1 MRYTSPILIS
11 LISLMAYANTPDTK
25 TAQPS
30 SSSAK
35 PSAGEQIKWQVISS
49 GGSRS
54 TSTGYVLSG
63 TVGQTATG
71 QGTSANYKLNHGF
84 WQIFGSQSC
93 CTAATTG
100 DVDASGGVD
109 ISDLSAM
116 VDYLFNSLP
125 FPGTC
130 FQEQD
135 VDKSGSVDI
144 SDLQAI
150 IDFLFNSV
158 ALPSC
163 P

>member
-1 MRYTSPILIS
+1 
-11 LISLMAYANTPDTK
+11 
-25 TAQPS
+25 
-30 SSSAK
+30 
-35 PSAGEQIKWQVISS
+35 
-49 GGSRS
+49 
-54 TSTGYVLSG
+54 
-63 TVGQTATG
+63 
-71 QGTSANYKLNHGF
+71 
-84 WQIFGSQSC
+84 
-93 CTAATTG
+93 TG
-100 DVDASGGVD
+100 DVDASGSVD

-135 VDKSGSVDI
+135 VDKSASVDI
-144 SDLQAI
+144 SDLQAL